1 MSGIMRSN
9 STTRGVQAGLTL
21 VEFMVS
27 IVIGMMMIAGLAT
40 LIASQS
46 ATRAEIDRSGLMI
59 ENGRYAVQTIA
70 SDVQL
75 AGYWG
80 ELSETPAPPAALPDP
95 CSTTSTDVE
104 AAMGIHIQGYDASV
118 ALPADVGACLSNHK
132 AGTDVLVV
140 RKVDPNSTDLETAGV
155 TDLTK
160 LTDGKLYFQTGLSAG
175 AFTIR
180 VATSSSGTNSATF
193 NLTKKSGAP
202 GTIRKVITHIYY
214 VSSCSVVAS
223 GACQDTIPTLKRV
236 EKGQGATA
244 PVTLAEGIENLQVDY
259 GVDSDA
265 DGAPDGADV
274 SGTALTNVTW
284 PNVMTAHIYVLAR
297 AADKSPGFTDNKKY
311 AMGTHGEVTPAS
323 ADAAYKRHLFVQS
336 VRIINP
342 SARRPA

>member
-1 MSGIMRSN
+1 MRSN
-9 STTRGVQAGLTL
+9 STTRRGQAGLTL
-21 VEFMVS
+21 IEFMVS

-70 SDVQL
+70 SDVQM

-80 ELSETPAPPAALPDP
+80 EVSETPAPPGALPDP
-95 CSTTSTDVE
+95 CSTTSADVQ

-118 ALPADVGACLSNHK
+118 ALPTDVAACLSNYK

-140 RKVDPNSTDLETAGV
+140 RKVDPNASDLETVPNV
-155 TDLTK
+155 TDLSR
-160 LTDGKLYFQTGLSAG
+160 LTDGRLYFHTGLSAG
-175 AFTIR
+175 AFTTLM
-180 VATSSSGTNSATF
+180 ATSSSGSNSATF
-193 NLTKKSGAP
+193 ILTKKAG
-202 GTIRKVITHIYY
+202 GLGKIRKVITHIYY

-236 EKGQGATA
+236 EKGQGATG

-259 GVDSDA
+259 GVDTDA
-265 DGAPDGADV
+265 PGDGAPDGADV
-274 SGTALTNVTW
+274 DGAALTNVTW
-284 PNVMTAHIYVLAR
+284 PNVMTARIYVLAR

-311 AMGTHGEVTPAS
+311 AMGTHGEVTPAT